1 MISEDERETEG
12 FYKGGFERWR
22 ETEESRMS
30 GNSRLKRWRATGS
43 RWLISEDEG
52 ETEGFYKGGFER
64 WRKERQ
70 FKIETLEGDREQMV
84 DL

>member
-1 MISEDERETEG
+1 MISEDEGETEG

-52 ETEGFYKGGFER
+52 ETEGFYKGNGDRGEQN
-64 WRKERQ
+64 ERQ
-70 FKIETLEGDREQMV
+70 FKIETLEGNRG
-84 DL
+84 